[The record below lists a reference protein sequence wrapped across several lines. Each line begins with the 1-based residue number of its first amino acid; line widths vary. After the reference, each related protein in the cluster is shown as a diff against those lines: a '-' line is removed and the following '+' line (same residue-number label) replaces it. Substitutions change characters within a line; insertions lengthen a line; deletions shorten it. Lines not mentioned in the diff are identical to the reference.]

1 MSVINTNAI
10 ELPNGSFV
18 LFGMTLCKFSA
29 WACASL
35 MHLLHYSF
43 LNIVAVLTYAIMAD
57 EAGILAECSGPGF
70 SDMPEALIQR
80 VLAVLVALSDISSL
94 TTLSCVSK
102 ACRESS
108 RAALQVCTE
117 LRPCLPRGGRAT
129 EALRSVL
136 PHCRGLVELDLRP
149 SHGSV
154 CDEAL
159 GAVASTS
166 SLRVLRLDHC
176 SAITAQGVQT
186 LCSGAL
192 TELQV
197 SGSTCMWSWCETQ
210 AQDTGTAV
218 PLRDWLSVKLL
229 CGRPQLQGHKTPS
242 GIPMHCP
249 VWYAVHMQELTL
261 RSAGDIGDGAALSA
275 AGALPRLTHLDL
287 SWCHCVRGDAVGT
300 TVRSPGKE
308 VIGLSCPT

>member
-1 MSVINTNAI
+1 MC
-10 ELPNGSFV
+10 EQG
-18 LFGMTLCKFSA
+18 
-29 WACASL
+29 
-35 MHLLHYSF
+35 
-43 LNIVAVLTYAIMAD
+43 
-57 EAGILAECSGPGF
+57 
-70 SDMPEALIQR
+70 
-80 VLAVLVALSDISSL
+80 
-94 TTLSCVSK
+94 
-102 ACRESS
+102 
-108 RAALQVCTE
+108 
-117 LRPCLPRGGRAT
+117 LPRELASSVAGGRAT

-192 TELQV
+192 TELQ
-197 SGSTCMWSWCETQ
+197 
-210 AQDTGTAV
+210 
-218 PLRDWLSVKLL
+218 
-229 CGRPQLQGHKTPS
+229 
-242 GIPMHCP
+242 
-249 VWYAVHMQELTL
+249 ELTL

-287 SWCHCVRGDAVGT
+287 SWCHCVRGDAIAACARRLKRLTLHGCELVDSAMCQGLEALEELDVAFTRVCDVGLMALAAHSPNLRRLVLACRSDNLWT
-300 TVRSPGKE
+300 TGNWSDTGLGEFRRLRPDVE
-308 VIGLSCPT
+308 VVFASC